1 MIVESLAVENLAV
14 DTLAMHMSDGL
25 ITPRASVLF
34 CVVAVI
40 GVALAAWRA
49 RTELTERSAATA
61 ALVTA
66 LVFALQMIDVPVLPG
81 VSSHVLGGAV
91 AALLLGPFAAALC
104 LTFVLTV
111 QAFVFADGGL
121 TALGA
126 NTTVIALVGVAGG
139 YGTAVALRTFFARR
153 DAATPHDTALHD
165 TVSPTARTF
174 TIAFAA
180 GCASVF
186 AAITGFV
193 VVYAMSGAT
202 HMPLSTLAYLY
213 GAHAPIALLEGL
225 VTGVVVVAAAG
236 ATHTRL
242 MATLGFAALGVAGI
256 LSTVALST
264 FTADTP
270 DALEAATLRGCEIAP
285 TDTPRASRTGNC
297 MARHVREHRLA
308 DSVLADYTVGGQEG
322 STGVAGTIG
331 VLVTVAFAG
340 TGFRALTRRREPV
353 LHLELPR

>member
-1 MIVESLAVENLAV
+1 MIVESLSVENMAV

-34 CVVAVI
+34 YVVAVI

-66 LVFALQMIDVPVLPG
+66 LVFAMQMIDLPVLPG
-81 VSSHVLGGAV
+81 VSGHVLGGAV
-91 AALLLGPFAAALC
+91 AALLLGPFTAALC
-104 LTFVLTV
+104 LTFVLAV
-111 QAFVFADGGL
+111 QAFAFADGGL

-126 NTTVIALVGVAGG
+126 NTTVMALAGVAGG
-139 YGTAVALRTFFARR
+139 YGTAVAFRTFLARR
-153 DAATPHDTALHD
+153 DTALHG
-165 TVSPTARTF
+165 TMSPTARTF
-174 TIAFAA
+174 TIAFGA

-186 AAITGFV
+186 AAVTGFV
-193 VVYAMSGAT
+193 VVYAMSGAA

-213 GAHAPIALLEGL
+213 GAHAPIVLLEGL

-242 MATLGFAALGVAGI
+242 MAALGFAAFGVAGI
-256 LSTVALST
+256 LSTLTLSGSA
-264 FTADTP
+264 ADTP
-270 DALEAATLRGCEIAP
+270 DALEAATLRGCETTQTDAP
-285 TDTPRASRTGNC
+285 HASPASRTGDC
-297 MARHVREHRLA
+297 MARHVQEHRLA
-308 DSVLADYTVGGQEG
+308 GSVLADYAVGGQEG
-322 STGVAGTIG
+322 STGAAGAIG
-331 VLVTVAFAG
+331 VLVTIAFAG
-340 TGFRALTRRREPV
+340 TGFRALTRRRAPV